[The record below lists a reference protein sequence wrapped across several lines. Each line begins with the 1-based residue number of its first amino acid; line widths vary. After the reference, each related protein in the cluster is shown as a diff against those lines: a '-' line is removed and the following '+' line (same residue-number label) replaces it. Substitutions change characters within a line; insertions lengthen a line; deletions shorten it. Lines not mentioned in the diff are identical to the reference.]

1 MRDHARETLDHETF
15 GPPPGA
21 TPARGAPGPHHH
33 GPARFTGHGSGRA
46 GFSPEQGGTGDHG
59 GSVTAFEMLGHLDLS
74 LFVKAGVQF
83 GLFDGAIANR
93 GTARHHAAYLP
104 RVLDGSLLGCF
115 AMTEHGS
122 GSDVQALLTTATHD
136 PDTDEIVIH
145 TPSPDDRKDYIGN
158 AARDGEM
165 AAVSSSMARGTACT
179 ASWCRSATR
188 AGRRCAA

>member
-1 MRDHARETLDHETF
+1 
-15 GPPPGA
+15 
-21 TPARGAPGPHHH
+21 
-33 GPARFTGHGSGRA
+33 
-46 GFSPEQGGTGDHG
+46 
-59 GSVTAFEMLGHLDLS
+59 MLGHLDLS

-83 GLFDGAIANR
+83 GLFGGAIANL

-136 PDTDEIVIH
+136 PGTDEIVIH

-165 AAVSSSMARGTACT
+165 RRSSPNSSSMATGTACT

-188 AGRRCAA
+188 AGRRCPA